1 MVLRNQHS
9 GTEVHG
15 ASGMSLVLPR
25 QVENR
30 FARRRMEKFMI
41 SLRFESYRALK
52 DEADARGISV
62 QELIRAVIIPD
73 WVKTYR
79 QRD

>member
-1 MVLRNQHS
+1 
-9 GTEVHG
+9 
-15 ASGMSLVLPR
+15 
-25 QVENR
+25 
-30 FARRRMEKFMI
+30 MEKFMI